1 MTFVLDTREMAAPE
15 RASTIHDVI
24 AATLVHVDITYAH
37 NAPRARGTIT
47 DLGPLRLCS
56 VRSNATTVRRT
67 PQASKDEVA
76 PSLFVGLQ
84 MEGSSLVVQGGR
96 EAVLSPGALVIWDTT
111 RPYTLVD
118 EGGIRQHFFR
128 IPLSALALPHDLIA
142 RSTAVALTPGHPVAH
157 LASTYLGRIAS
168 RPDLVTT
175 SAATALGPP
184 SVELVRALITTHL
197 DVRRADASPR
207 VTTAL
212 RIQEYVR
219 AHLGD
224 PQMTPASIAGAHHI
238 SVRQLYNVLAEADI
252 SLGDWIRTQ
261 RLRACRE
268 DLRRPELRTSTI
280 AAIARRWGFTN
291 ASTFGRLFRSA
302 YAQSPREW
310 RDQEARR

>member
-1 MTFVLDTREMAAPE
+1 MTFVLDTRQMAATE
-15 RASTIHDVI
+15 RASTIHDLI
-24 AATLVHVDITYAH
+24 AATLVHVDITYAQ
-37 NAPRARGTIT
+37 NAPRAWGAIT
-47 DLGPLRLCS
+47 DLGNLRLCS

-76 PSLFVGLQ
+76 PSIFVGLQ

-96 EAVLSPGALVIWDTT
+96 EALLSPGALVIWDTT

-118 EGGIRQHFFR
+118 QGGIRQHSFR
-128 IPLSALALPHDLIA
+128 IPLSALALPPDLIA

-157 LASTYLGRIAS
+157 LASSYFGRIAS

-175 SAATALGPP
+175 SAATALGQP

-197 DVRRADASPR
+197 DVGGADDSHR

-219 AHLGD
+219 AHLSD

-261 RLRACRE
+261 RLQACRE
-268 DLRRPELRTSTI
+268 DLRQPELRTLTI

-291 ASTFGRLFRSA
+291 PSTFGRLFRSA